1 MKTTCIAAI
10 PILFSASFCA
20 AQTTTTA
27 TAPTIATTVAHQV
40 ERLTVLLTLTAA
52 QQTSATTIFT
62 GEQTVLATIQTSLQ
76 TAQTALETAVEA
88 NSPGAITTAA
98 TQIGTLTT
106 QQFEAVGTANATFYA
121 ILTADQQTK
130 YKELLASGF
139 LASGFP
145 GGGPGHGPGGPGGP
159 H

>member
-1 MKTTCIAAI
+1 MKTTCIAVI

-20 AQTTTTA
+20 AQTTTTGS
-27 TAPTIATTVAHQV
+27 APTIATIVAHQV

-52 QQTSATTIFT
+52 QQTSATTFFT
-62 GEQTVLATIQTSLQ
+62 TEQTALAAIQTSLE

-88 NSPGAITTAA
+88 NSPGGITTAA

-106 QQFEAVGTANATFYA
+106 QQFEAVGTANAAFYA

-130 YKELLASGF
+130 YKQLLGGGY
-139 LASGFP
+139 LNGGFP
-145 GGGPGHGPGGPGGP
+145 GGGPGHGPGGP